1 MESALAS
8 LRDVEGVI
16 GSFLIDEHGTL
27 LARDMPAM
35 FDDEVLRSAGARLGR
50 LRAAFEN
57 DAERFE
63 GCTARFGAHLLF
75 LRAAEART
83 LCVLCPTATNRI
95 MLEMGLNLVARRV
108 AAPKA
113 PVPFVPPHPPES
125 HPSASQAATPQVA
138 PQVVAQQGAARVA
151 PSPAIAPQ
159 AVAAQVVASQVAAA
173 AASRSSQ
180 PPPPPVEYV
189 LDDDAQ
195 PAPTRFFRGRPV
207 R

>member
-1 MESALAS
+1 MQSALSS
-8 LRDVEGVI
+8 LKDVEGVI
-16 GSFLIDEHGTL
+16 GSFLLDEQGAL

-35 FDDEVLRSAGARLGR
+35 FDDEALRSAGARLGR
-50 LRAAFEN
+50 LRAAFES

-83 LCVLCPTATNRI
+83 LCVLCPTTTNRI

-113 PVPFVPPHPPES
+113 PVPFQPPRTEAPRPP
-125 HPSASQAATPQVA
+125 ALQVVA
-138 PQVVAQQGAARVA
+138 PQVVAPPQVV
-151 PSPAIAPQ
+151 SPQVVAPQ
-159 AVAAQVVASQVAAA
+159 AAAPRPSQT
-173 AASRSSQ
+173 
-180 PPPPPVEYV
+180 PPPVEPV
-189 LDDDAQ
+189 LDEDAQ
-195 PAPTRFFRGRPV
+195 AAPTRFFRGRPV

>member
-1 MESALAS
+1 MQDASMESALSS
-8 LRDVEGVI
+8 LRDVQGVI

-35 FDDEVLRSAGARLGR
+35 FDDEVLRSAGERLGR

-83 LCVLCPTATNRI
+83 LCVLCPTSTNRI

-108 AAPKA
+108 AAPKS
-113 PVPFVPPHPPES
+113 PVPFMPPRTEAPRPPQG
-125 HPSASQAATPQVA
+125 AG
-138 PQVVAQQGAARVA
+138 QQGVPHVVPSPRVA
-151 PSPAIAPQ
+151 PR
-159 AVAAQVVASQVAAA
+159 AVAPLAPAPRLAEAPSLDE
-173 AASRSSQ
+173 SLLDEDLE
-180 PPPPPVEYV
+180 PP
-189 LDDDAQ
+189 
-195 PAPTRFFRGRPV
+195 PTRFFRGRPV